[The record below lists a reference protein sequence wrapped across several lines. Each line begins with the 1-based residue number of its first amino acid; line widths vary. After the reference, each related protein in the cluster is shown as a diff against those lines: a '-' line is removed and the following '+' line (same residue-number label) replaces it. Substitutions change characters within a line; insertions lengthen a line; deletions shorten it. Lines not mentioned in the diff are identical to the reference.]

1 MGVLGAG
8 LAWTILVVVII
19 SQVVFNKFIDSFPG
33 AHLFGYGPAIV
44 GFLIPIQIAFDL
56 MIVLFAI
63 ILTVFALRDT
73 RRDSGRRVGT

>member
-19 SQVVFNKFIDSFPG
+19 SQLVFNKVINSIPG
-33 AHLFGYGPAIV
+33 AHLFGWGPAVV
-44 GFLIPIQIAFDL
+44 GLLIPIQIAFDL
-56 MIVLFAI
+56 MIALFAT